1 MDPLTLPALLTF
13 FVGKWWSF
21 YRMSESMI
29 RFVSSIILRIMQF
42 WNLCIISHVCFFKNS
57 KIVLPDGWKACKL
70 TGRCHRKWFLCNVVT
85 VVNLISNTFK
95 LLQVYQGLTVGHLV
109 AQKTTPA
116 PCGMVYDPRTKCL
129 VTNGKPGHLQF
140 YNVETD
146 KQLYNVSYYFFRSIW
161 EKIFVWF

>member
-1 MDPLTLPALLTF
+1 
-13 FVGKWWSF
+13 
-21 YRMSESMI
+21 
-29 RFVSSIILRIMQF
+29 MQKLF
-42 WNLCIISHVCFFKNS
+42 
-57 KIVLPDGWKACKL
+57 KIVKLHDQTDAKTCKL
-70 TGRCHRKWFLCNVVT
+70 TGWCHRKWFLCNVVT

-109 AQKTTPA
+109 AQKTNPA

-146 KQLYNVSYYFFRSIW
+146 KQLYNVSYYFFGQYER
-161 EKIFVWF
+161 KKNLCGFNCVRVIFRGISELFHKSDCREELLLWPLPQHWHPLQQVKC